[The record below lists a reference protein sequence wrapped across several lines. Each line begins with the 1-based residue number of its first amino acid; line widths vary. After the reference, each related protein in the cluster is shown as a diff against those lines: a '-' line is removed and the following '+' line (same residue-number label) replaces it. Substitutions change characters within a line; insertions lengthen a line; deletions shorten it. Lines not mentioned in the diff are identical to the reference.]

1 MTVLEKAIK
10 ILEGLSDE
18 AIEIILRDEDIII
31 NHPAM
36 QKNANQE
43 ALKEYRKRKE
53 RTEQLNREAE
63 EQIRQQENE
72 MEYCRFK
79 YAAILKEIEQQPIRL
94 SIQELLQFMYA
105 DATPALAVNRIFN
118 YGYIMG
124 TKEAEEAVAAL
135 REVA

>member
-36 QKNANQE
+36 QKNASPE
-43 ALKEYRKRKE
+43 VLEEYHKRKE
-53 RTEQLNREAE
+53 ETEELNREVE
-63 EQIRQQENE
+63 EQIRQQEE
-72 MEYCRFK
+72 QMEYCRFK
-79 YAAILKEIEQQPIRL
+79 YATILKEIDQQPIRL
-94 SIQELLQFMYA
+94 SIQELLKFVYA

-135 REVA
+135 RKVA